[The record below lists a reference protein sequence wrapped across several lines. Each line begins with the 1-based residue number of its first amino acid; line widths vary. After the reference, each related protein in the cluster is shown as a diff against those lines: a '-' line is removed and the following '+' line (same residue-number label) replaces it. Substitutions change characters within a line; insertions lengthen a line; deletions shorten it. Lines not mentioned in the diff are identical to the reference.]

1 MNTGARPAYGVGVD
15 ETQVKETDVNDEAVR
30 SAPRRIRPPQV
41 PKPARKARLPETQDT
56 APEAP
61 PQTPP
66 PTPQQRLAEIRRG
79 YRQGPEDDGIDP
91 TRFGDW
97 EYGGRCTDF

>member
-1 MNTGARPAYGVGVD
+1 MNEKNVKD
-15 ETQVKETDVNDEAVR
+15 ETVR

-41 PKPARKARLPETQDT
+41 SKPAREVRPPETSRD
-56 APEAP
+56 AVPAESPE
-61 PQTPP
+61 TPP
-66 PTPQQRLAEIRRG
+66 ETLPQTPQQRLAEIRRG